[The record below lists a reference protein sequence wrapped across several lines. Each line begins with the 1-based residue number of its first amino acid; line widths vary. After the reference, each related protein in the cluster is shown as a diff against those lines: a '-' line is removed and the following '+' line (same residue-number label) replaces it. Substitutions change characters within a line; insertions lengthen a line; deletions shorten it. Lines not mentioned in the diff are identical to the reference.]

1 MHITDTESML
11 AHLPATTLV
20 QRGWI
25 RSERLSNV
33 RVSVNKAAEFVG
45 ISPTTLASYITL
57 GYLRID
63 GDGKLS
69 MLDVLSFDY
78 ASAKRT
84 ELASKRKVVIKKK
97 GRKKVEH
104 QRHSGGTPS
113 AEPAVSR

>member
-1 MHITDTESML
+1 MAITDYISQAVLQQEGWVHITDTESML
-11 AHLPATTLV
+11 DHLPATTLV

-45 ISPTTLASYITL
+45 ISPSTLASYITL

-78 ASAKRT
+78 ASAKRQ
-84 ELASKRKVVIKKK
+84 ELKKK
-97 GRKKVEH
+97 NRINLRK
-104 QRHSGGTPS
+104 
-113 AEPAVSR
+113 